1 MKTFTF
7 AKDWPVRLNERQ
19 DTIYL
24 AGMAYPLDSDM
35 EGRARAA
42 GVLAEGPGVEETT
55 PNTKAKR
62 AP

>member
-19 DTIYL
+19 DTTYL
-24 AGMAYPLDSDM
+24 AGVAYPLDSGM
-35 EGRARAA
+35 EASARAA
-42 GVLAEGPGVEETT
+42 GVLAEDTAIEEAAAK
-55 PNTKAKR
+55 TKAKR